1 MRIGIANSAEV
12 DALWPKLSSRF
23 QDAIDRCGDDI
34 SVADLWQMCRSGNAF
49 LMCAVDGDAVKMGAV
64 LQFQKWSKGT
74 VLRCLILG
82 GSDMSRWLP
91 MLPDAVRKMMREG
104 EATRFVFDGRDG
116 WSRALSRH
124 LENARELRTS
134 YEVEL

>member
-1 MRIGIANSAEV
+1 MRIGLANSAEV

-49 LMCAVDGDAVKMGAV
+49 LMCAMGGDEPLMGAV

-74 VLRCLILG
+74 VLRCLILAG
-82 GSDMSRWLP
+82 DDMPAWLP
-91 MLPDAVRKMMREG
+91 DLIPSIRDIMREG
-104 EATRFVFDGRDG
+104 GATRFVFDGRDG
-116 WSRALSRH
+116 WGETLRRS
-124 LENARELRTS
+124 LENARKLRTT

>member
-1 MRIGIANSAEV
+1 MRIGLANSAEV
-12 DALWPKLSSRF
+12 DALWHHLAGKF
-23 QDAIDRCGDDI
+23 QEAIDNCGDDV

-49 LMCAVDGDAVKMGAV
+49 LMCAMDEGDPVMGAV

-82 GSDMSRWLP
+82 GSEIGGWMPQLP
-91 MLPDAVRKMMREG
+91 GAVRNLMREG
-104 EATRFVFDGRDG
+104 GATRFVFDGRDG
-116 WSRALSRH
+116 WSEMLRRS
-124 LENARELRTS
+124 LENTRKLRTT